1 MIWAWQSLPF
11 GAAALEQ
18 VRTCQLHRRPLLH
31 PCLEVPGAT
40 NVRITS
46 NELTIHLADGRCITG
61 PLVWYPRLVHATAGE
76 RNNWELHADNQHIH
90 WPDLDEDISVEG
102 LLAGR
107 HSQESPASL
116 TRCLAARWSG
126 RGVTPHEICCG
137 SG

>member
-1 MIWAWQSLPF
+1 MS
-11 GAAALEQ
+11 AASSELDVRCATSVTATKEQ
-18 VRTCQLHRRPLLH
+18 
-31 PCLEVPGAT
+31 
-40 NVRITS
+40 
-46 NELTIHLADGRCITG
+46 LTVQLADGQCVSV
-61 PLVWYPRLVHATAGE
+61 PMVWYPGLVHATAGE